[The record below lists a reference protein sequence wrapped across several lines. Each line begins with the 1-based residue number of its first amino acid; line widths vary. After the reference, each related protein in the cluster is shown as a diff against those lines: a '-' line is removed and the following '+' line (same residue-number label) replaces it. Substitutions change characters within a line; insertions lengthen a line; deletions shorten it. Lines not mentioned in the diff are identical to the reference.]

1 MPPSQ
6 EKDMHLVNKTTI
18 IPCLTLVKIS
28 ITWGLCCSPF
38 TGSWTLFLIS
48 MIWGLRSSIFNG
60 SWMSF
65 FYFLRM
71 GTLNETADILP
82 PNWKT
87 NKYKNIISYKQKS
100 YFSLGKKKHIME
112 AEKLEG
118 QGFPIDRQV
127 TAIYLFPQH
136 IVWVTPQVE
145 YPFHFAELPIL
156 LAFLLQLWEPHLPR

>member
-28 ITWGLCCSPF
+28 ITWGLCCSLF

-48 MIWGLRSSIFNG
+48 MIWGLCSSIFNG

-87 NKYKNIISYKQKS
+87 NKYKNIISYT
-100 YFSLGKKKHIME
+100 SLSGKKTYYGSRKTWGARI
-112 AEKLEG
+112 
-118 QGFPIDRQV
+118 PNRQV